1 MDKIKNKVAVITGC
15 STGIGLAYGLADR
28 KYSGKNL
35 SRRGMQFISFILLI
49 TLPFISFA
57 QIQGTI
63 HDKKDQPVSFAN
75 VLLIDQKDSSLVTGI
90 MTSDVGTFSITNFT
104 PGKYLIK
111 TSMLGY
117 KTALSQP
124 FEITS
129 PNSHVHLNPII
140 IEEDTELLSEV
151 RVVGKKPIYELQI
164 DRMVVNVENS
174 ITSTGTTALEILEK
188 SPGVIVDRQNKTL
201 SMGGK
206 AGVLFMINGKE
217 SRMPMEAA
225 IEMLGGMSS
234 ENIKKIELITSPSS
248 KYEAEG
254 DAGIINI
261 VFRKDDTFGTNGNYS
276 LGAGMGMKE
285 KMNGGISLNHHEGK
299 LNFFG
304 LYSYSYDNSSSI
316 WNANRK
322 FYKNGSS
329 YETNTESNREP
340 IIIFHNARLGFDY
353 TISSKTILGVLATG
367 YIRDYRHD
375 AFSNIYYKR
384 DNEQTTLIDQ
394 YAHEINVW
402 SNYTGNINIQ
412 HTFKK
417 DEILEFNAD
426 YLYYNNYF
434 PTNYEITTEN
444 IATGIITSERKD
456 LLKKTPIYTSVAKLD
471 YTHNFGENLKLE
483 TGLKYTDSRFENNV
497 SVKNQV
503 NNIWT
508 TDLEFTHKYNLSEN
522 ISAAY
527 SSIDIKFS
535 KKTNAKAGL
544 RYEYTNTVLSSET
557 EHGIISRHYGRL
569 FPAFFLSYELT
580 EGNTLQFSY
589 SRRITRPTYNELAP
603 FILFQTPN
611 SYVAGND
618 KLQPSTDDILKL
630 EYKLKTFL
638 ISLTNSIEHMAISSY
653 QPGIDL
659 ERNIQYL
666 TSKNLDWVG
675 TWSLIL
681 SVPVKLTSWWTMQKN
696 ISVISQN
703 IRTEY
708 DGAKL
713 DLTRESFR
721 INTTNNFKIT
731 DRINGEISGFY
742 QSASFSGISKSNSF
756 SIFSAGLQMK
766 SKNEKSS
773 FSLNFSDL
781 FKGYRWFMEAYYPE
795 LNINSTDFFTNDS
808 RVFRFTY
815 SHKFG
820 SNKIKAERK
829 RETGSEEERKR
840 VN

>member
-1 MDKIKNKVAVITGC
+1 MDKLKNKVATFLV
-15 STGIGLAYGLADR
+15 LAIA
-28 KYSGKNL
+28 
-35 SRRGMQFISFILLI
+35 FPCISF
-49 TLPFISFA
+49 S

-63 HDKKDQPVSFAN
+63 HDRQNQPLSFAN
-75 VLLIDQKDSSLVTGI
+75 VVLINQNDSAVVTG
-90 MTSDVGTFSITNFT
+90 MMASELGTFSITNFT
-104 PGKYLIK
+104 PGKYRIK
-111 TSMLGY
+111 TSLIGY
-117 KTALSQP
+117 KTTFSEP
-124 FEITS
+124 FEMKSANEHLHIT
-129 PNSHVHLNPII
+129 PII
-140 IEEDTELLSEV
+140 VEEETKLLGDV
-151 RVVGKKPIYELQI
+151 DVIAKKPIYELQI
-164 DRMVVNVENS
+164 DRMVINVENS
-174 ITSTGTTALEILEK
+174 ITSTGITALEILEK

-201 SMGGK
+201 SMNGK
-206 AGVLFMINGKE
+206 EGVLFMINGKE
-217 SRMPMEAA
+217 NRMPMDAA
-225 IEMLGGMSS
+225 IDMLGGMSS
-234 ENIKKIELITSPSS
+234 ENIKKIELITSPPS

-276 LGAGMGMKE
+276 LGAGMSKKE
-285 KMNGGISLNHHEGK
+285 KMNGGISLNHHQGK
-299 LNFFG
+299 INFFG

-322 FYKNGSS
+322 FIKNGSS

-340 IIIFHNARLGFDY
+340 VINFHNARLGFDY

-375 AFSNIYYKR
+375 AFSDIYYKK
-384 DNEQTTLIDQ
+384 DNQITTRIDQ
-394 YAHEINVW
+394 YAYVKNVW

-412 HTFKK
+412 HTFKNE
-417 DEILEFNAD
+417 EILEFNAD

-434 PTNYEITTEN
+434 PNNYEITTEN
-444 IATGIITSERKD
+444 IATGIFTSEKKD
-456 LLKKTPIYTSVAKLD
+456 LLKKTPIYTYVAKLD
-471 YTHNFGENLKLE
+471 YTRIFGEKLKLE

-497 SVKNQV
+497 SLENQV
-503 NNIWT
+503 NDIWT
-508 TDLEFTHKYNLSEN
+508 IDENFTHKYNLSEN

-527 SSIDIKFS
+527 SSLDFKFS
-535 KKTNAKAGL
+535 KKTNVKAGL

-557 EHGIISRHYGRL
+557 EYGIIGRHYGRL
-569 FPAFFLSYELT
+569 FPAFFISHELT
-580 EGNTLQFSY
+580 EDHTLQFSY

-630 EYKLKTFL
+630 EYKFKTFL

-659 ERNIQYL
+659 DRNIQYL
-666 TSKNLDWVG
+666 TSKNLDQVA
-675 TWSLIL
+675 TWSLDISL
-681 SVPVKLTSWWTMQKN
+681 PLKLTGWWNIQNN
-696 ISVISQN
+696 ISGISQN
-703 IRTEY
+703 IQTEY

-731 DRINGEISGFY
+731 DRINGEFSGFY
-742 QSASFSGISKSNSF
+742 QSASFLGISKSNSY
-756 SIFSAGLQMK
+756 SIFSSGIQLK
-766 SKNEKSS
+766 SKNEKST

-795 LNINSTDFFTNDS
+795 LNINSTDFFTRDS
-808 RVFRFTY
+808 RILRFTW

-820 SNKIKAERK
+820 NNKVKAERK
-829 RETGSEEERKR
+829 RETGSEEERNR

>member
-1 MDKIKNKVAVITGC
+1 MDKIKHKVAAI
-15 STGIGLAYGLADR
+15 L
-28 KYSGKNL
+28 
-35 SRRGMQFISFILLI
+35 LLI
-49 TLPFISFA
+49 TLPFISFS

-63 HDKKDQPVSFAN
+63 HDQKDQPVSFAN

-90 MTSDVGTFSITNFT
+90 MASDVGTFSITNFT

-117 KTALSQP
+117 KSALSQP

-129 PNSHVHLNPII
+129 TNSHVHLNPII
-140 IEEDTELLSEV
+140 IEEDTELLNEV
-151 RVVGKKPIYELQI
+151 HVVAKKPIYELQI

-174 ITSTGTTALEILEK
+174 ITSTGISALEILEK
-188 SPGVIVDRQNKTL
+188 SPGVIVDRQNKAL
-201 SMGGK
+201 SMSGK
-206 AGVLFMINGKE
+206 ERVLFMINGKE

-234 ENIKKIELITSPSS
+234 ENIKKIELITSPPS

-261 VFRKDDTFGTNGNYS
+261 VFKKDDTFGTNGNYS

-285 KMNGGISLNHHEGK
+285 KMNGGISLNHHKGK
-299 LNFFG
+299 VNFFG
-304 LYSYSYDNSSSI
+304 LYSYSYDNSTSI

-322 FYKNGSS
+322 FYKDGSS
-329 YETNTESNREP
+329 YETNTNSNREP
-340 IIIFHNARLGFDY
+340 ITIFHNARLGFDY

-375 AFSNIYYKR
+375 AFSDIYYKK
-384 DNEQTTLIDQ
+384 DNQVTKLIDQ
-394 YAHEINVW
+394 YGYEKNLW

-412 HTFKK
+412 HTFKN
-417 DEILEFNAD
+417 DEILELNAD
-426 YLYYNNYF
+426 YLYYYHDHPSNYK
-434 PTNYEITTEN
+434 ITTDDQT
-444 IATGIITSERKD
+444 TGLTTLERKD
-456 LLKKTPIYTSVAKLD
+456 LLKTTPIYTYVAKLD
-471 YTHNFGENLKLE
+471 YTRKFGENLKLE
-483 TGLKYTDSRFENNV
+483 TGLKYTNSRFENNV
-497 SVKNQV
+497 SLKNQV
-503 NNIWT
+503 NDIWT
-508 TDLEFTHKYNLSEN
+508 TDLDFTHKYHLSEN

-527 SSIDIKFS
+527 SSIDLKFS
-535 KKTNAKAGL
+535 KKTNVKAGL

-569 FPAFFLSYELT
+569 FPTFFLSHELS
-580 EGNTLQFSY
+580 GDHALQFSY

-630 EYKLKTFL
+630 EYKFKTFL

-666 TSKNLDWVG
+666 TSKNLDQVG
-675 TWSLIL
+675 TWSLII
-681 SVPVKLTSWWTMQKN
+681 SVSIKLIGWWTMQNN
-696 ISVISQN
+696 ISGTSQN
-703 IRTEY
+703 IQTVY
-708 DGAKL
+708 DGANL

-721 INTTNNFKIT
+721 INTINNFKIT
-731 DRINGEISGFY
+731 NRINGEFSGFY
-742 QSASFSGISKSNSF
+742 QSASFSGISKRNSY
-756 SIFSAGLQMK
+756 SVFSAGLQAK
-766 SKNEKSS
+766 SKNEKST

-781 FKGYRWFMEAYYPE
+781 FKGYRWFMEANYPE
-795 LNINSTDFFTNDS
+795 LNINSTDYFTYDS
-808 RVFRFTY
+808 RVLRFTW

-820 SNKIKAERK
+820 NNKVKAERK
-829 RETGSEEERKR
+829 RETGSEEERNR